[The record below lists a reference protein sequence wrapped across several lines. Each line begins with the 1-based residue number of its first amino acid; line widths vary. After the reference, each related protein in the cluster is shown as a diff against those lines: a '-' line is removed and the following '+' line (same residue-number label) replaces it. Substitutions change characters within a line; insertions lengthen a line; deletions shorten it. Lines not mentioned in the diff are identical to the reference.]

1 MRAEPAHVDP
11 FIAEEPSDESAVPV
25 VPDRRDDR
33 YGHPQPR
40 QAGRHVAGK
49 PPDEALEGAHLFEWC
64 VDLERI
70 QVRAQAANDER
81 IDRACVLTL
90 VRPRD

>member
-11 FIAEEPSDESAVPV
+11 FIAEEPSDESVTDGRH
-25 VPDRRDDR
+25 DRH
-33 YGHPQPR
+33 GHSQPGKP
-40 QAGRHVAGK
+40 GRHVAGK
-49 PPDEALEGAHLFEWC
+49 STDEALEGAHLFEWC

-81 IDRACVLTL
+81 IDRAYVLTP
-90 VRPRD
+90 VGPRD